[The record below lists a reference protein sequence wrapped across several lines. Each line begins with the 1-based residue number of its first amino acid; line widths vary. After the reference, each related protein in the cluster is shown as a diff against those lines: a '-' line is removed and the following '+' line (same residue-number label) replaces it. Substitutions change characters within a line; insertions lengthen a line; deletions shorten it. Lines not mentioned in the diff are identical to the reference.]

1 MSKFLRYSFLT
12 LLMAVVNFASA
23 ADKWVLTA
31 PTALQTG
38 DVVVIV
44 DQTSS
49 KAMSN
54 TSLNNNGAP
63 NAVAVT
69 LSTDEISSTVDAG
82 LQWEVTVSDA
92 GYQFNVAGTENYLYV
107 TATNNGVRVGPG
119 DRNTFTIETGGD
131 NNGYY
136 LNNVSGED
144 TRYIGCY
151 NSQDWRCYGSINNNI
166 KGNNN
171 AFYKKVVAEGP
182 LDANVTISGNSIEV
196 GETAQIS
203 FPEGLDIIFESDDT
217 SIATVDEDGVVT
229 GVAEGETTIT
239 AMWDANDEYNGGETE
254 FTITVTEAI
263 PATNYIKVT
272 SASQL
277 VAGNEYILVAID
289 NNKAMGAQNNK
300 IRNSVDV
307 TVADDKVAITDE
319 AVAVMTLGGS
329 TGAWTFSTADG
340 FLSYSGSSNEVY
352 SAAETSDATNW
363 IVTTDFQ
370 LESANVS
377 GRVLKYNSG
386 SPRFAC
392 YASGQKAAVLFVKEG
407 SAVGNEPV
415 ATMTQKLTE
424 LTLGQEYDLL
434 DLVEVVE
441 NANADPSRISRG
453 IGGYGDAFHYNTSNG
468 KYTAAQAGEAQ
479 MTLNWQYNP
488 AEGGQN
494 FDTVEQTFT
503 FTIVDPNGPGKTA
516 ENPYTVEQARA
527 AIDAGTGVTGVYAKG
542 VVSEIVTA
550 YNSQYGNITYN
561 ISTDGTTEA
570 VQLQA
575 YRGKS
580 YNGDDFTSED
590 AIQVGDEVVIYGNL
604 KKYNTTYEFE
614 ANNQLV
620 SLTRPEGTPIDPELS
635 FDPATITVEKG
646 ATYSQPTIN
655 CPEEIRSYLTIT
667 TDNEDVAFWTSQAG
681 LLITT
686 NVGTATITA
695 TYDGSYLDGKYKS
708 ATATLVV
715 TVTEPKVEPEFVD
728 VVTGSGR
735 YQKVTDASELEA
747 GKRYLLVYEGADGN
761 NVFSGMASANYGQY
775 VELAAEEG
783 IIDNNVDEAGAPVVL
798 QEGDNGNW
806 YIMLDESFLAYNLP
820 TGTKKNNNLFVVDS
834 WSEVGTQWTIDLTE
848 GITNAYNAER
858 KLQFNTGSPRFAC
871 YTGSQANVTLYKEI
885 ADEPETVAVTIS
897 ESTYAT
903 FYYETQAFEIP
914 EGVTASAVVREGSS
928 LTEIPVE
935 GIIPAGCPVLLH
947 GEAGEYAFTVTTE
960 EGVMPT
966 ANSLIGSEEGGTYN
980 EEGYKYYVLS
990 YKNKNKLPEE
1000 VGFYFLSGSK
1010 GAYAKVKA
1018 HQAYMRVTT
1027 TQANEA
1033 GYSLFE
1039 TTGIST
1045 VETAATESDAP
1056 MYNLAGQRVN
1066 GSYRGVVIQNG
1077 VKKVNK

>member
-107 TATNNGVRVGPG
+107 TATNNGVKVGSG
-119 DRNTFTIETGGD
+119 ERNTFTIETGGD

-329 TGAWTFSTADG
+329 TGAWTFSTTDG

-370 LESANVS
+370 LESANVP

-392 YASGQKAAVLFVKEG
+392 YASSQKAAVLFVKEG
-407 SAVGNEPV
+407 SAENTAIDPELSFEPSTMNLELGASYSQPTINCPDEIRSYLTINSDNPDV
-415 ATMTQKLTE
+415 AFWTSQA
-424 LTLGQEYDLL
+424 G
-434 DLVEVVE
+434 LVVVE
-441 NANADPSRISRG
+441 HAGTATLTATYDGNYLD
-453 IGGYGDAFHYNTSNG
+453 G
-468 KYTAAQAGEAQ
+468 KYKSATA
-479 MTLNWQYNP
+479 TLVV
-488 AEGGQN
+488 
-494 FDTVEQTFT
+494 TVT
-503 FTIVDPNGPGKTA
+503 DPNAPGT
-516 ENPYTVEQARA
+516 ENNPYTVEQARA

-550 YNSQYGNITYN
+550 YNSDYGNITYN
-561 ISTDGTTEA
+561 ISADGTTEA

-580 YNGDDFTSED
+580 YNGDDFNSED
-590 AIQVGDEVVIYGNL
+590 DIQVGDEVVIYGNL

-620 SLTRPEGTPIDPELS
+620 SLERSGKQVPELS
-635 FDPATITVEKG
+635 WSEETVQMTVGDIRPIPTLNMPEGVERNDLTTSNPDVINFDAVENEDGTWTIFLVAKG
-646 ATYSQPTIN
+646 A
-655 CPEEIRSYLTIT
+655 
-667 TDNEDVAFWTSQAG
+667 
-681 LLITT
+681 
-686 NVGTATITA
+686 GTATITGYTA
-695 TYDGSYLDGKYKS
+695 ENDTYQAGTCSF
-708 ATATLVV
+708 TVN
-715 TVTEPKVEPEFVD
+715 VTEPITEPEFVD
-728 VVTGSGR
+728 VVVGSGR

-914 EGVTASAVVREGSS
+914 AGVTASAVVREGSS
-928 LTEIPVE
+928 LTEIPAE